1 MKTGKNGKQREIM
14 RILIAD
20 DHKLFR
26 AGLVLVLKQ
35 LGDDLE
41 ISEAGTGAEAI
52 EIATAEPH
60 PELVLM
66 DLDLPGTNGLE
77 ALSAINAVK
86 VDIPIVILS
95 AMEDQVTISRAMG
108 LGARGYIPKSASGDV
123 MINSLKLVISGGVC
137 MPLGFGEN
145 GDKNKTDANTPNLT
159 RRQLEVLRLMATGNS
174 NKEIAHDLGISENTV
189 RVHISAII
197 TALDATNRTEAAYSA
212 MRIGLIPRGT
222 QLLG

>member
-189 RVHISAII
+189 RVHVSAII

>member
-1 MKTGKNGKQREIM
+1 MFVGMGQNGEEM

-35 LGDDLE
+35 LGENLE
-41 ISEAGTGAEAI
+41 ISEAGSGKEAI
-52 EIATAEPH
+52 DMAGRTPSPDLI
-60 PELVLM
+60 LM
-66 DLDLPGTNGLE
+66 DLDLPGGNGME
-77 ALSAINAVK
+77 ALISIHASNSK
-86 VDIPIVILS
+86 IPVVILS
-95 AMEDQVTISRAMG
+95 AMEDQVTISRAME

-137 MPLGFGEN
+137 MPPGFGEN
-145 GDKNKTDANTPNLT
+145 GAKGKDAGTPNLT

-174 NKEIAHDLGISENTV
+174 NKEIAHSLGISENTV

>member
-1 MKTGKNGKQREIM
+1 M

-52 EIATAEPH
+52 EIATTEPT
-60 PELVLM
+60 PELILM

-95 AMEDQVTISRAMG
+95 AMEDQITISRAME

-145 GDKNKTDANTPNLT
+145 GDKNKTDTSTPNLT

>member
-1 MKTGKNGKQREIM
+1 M

-52 EIATAEPH
+52 EIATTEPT
-60 PELVLM
+60 PELILM

-86 VDIPIVILS
+86 ADIPIVILS
-95 AMEDQVTISRAMG
+95 AMEDQVTISRAME

-137 MPLGFGEN
+137 MPLGFSEN
-145 GDKNKTDANTPNLT
+145 GDKNKTDASTPNLT

>member
-1 MKTGKNGKQREIM
+1 M

-35 LGDDLE
+35 LGDDLD
-41 ISEAGTGAEAI
+41 ISEAGTGSEAI
-52 EIATAEPH
+52 EIATADPC
-60 PELVLM
+60 PELILM
-66 DLDLPGTNGLE
+66 DLDLPGMNGLE
-77 ALSAINAVK
+77 ALSAINEVNA
-86 VDIPIVILS
+86 DIPIVILS
-95 AMEDQVTISRAMG
+95 AMEDQVTISRAME

-137 MPLGFGEN
+137 MPPGFGEN
-145 GDKNKTDANTPNLT
+145 GEKNKSQSGTPNLT

-174 NKEIAHDLGISENTV
+174 NKEIASELGISENTV

>member
-1 MKTGKNGKQREIM
+1 M

-41 ISEAGTGAEAI
+41 ITEAGTGNEAI
-52 EIATAEPH
+52 DIATTDPS
-60 PELVLM
+60 PELILM
-66 DLDLPGTNGLE
+66 DLDLPETNGLE
-77 ALSAINAVK
+77 ALSAINAAK
-86 VDIPIVILS
+86 GDIPVVILS
-95 AMEDQVTISRAMG
+95 AMEDQVTIARAME

-145 GDKNKTDANTPNLT
+145 GGRNKSNTDLPNLT

-222 QLLG
+222 QILG

>member
-1 MKTGKNGKQREIM
+1 M

-35 LGDDLE
+35 LGEDLE
-41 ISEAGTGAEAI
+41 ILEAGSGKEAI
-52 EIATAEPH
+52 ELAASTPS

-66 DLDLPGTNGLE
+66 DLDLPGGNGME
-77 ALSAINAVK
+77 ALTSIHATAPDMPVI
-86 VDIPIVILS
+86 ILS
-95 AMEDQVTISRAMG
+95 AMEDQVTISRAME

-137 MPLGFGEN
+137 MPPGFGEN
-145 GDKNKTDANTPNLT
+145 GKKGGDDDGPNLT
-159 RRQLEVLRLMATGNS
+159 RRQLEVLRLMATGSS
-174 NKEIAHDLGISENTV
+174 NKEIAHSLGISENTV

-222 QLLG
+222 QLIG

>member
-1 MKTGKNGKQREIM
+1 M

-35 LGDDLE
+35 LGENLE
-41 ISEAGTGAEAI
+41 ITEAGTGKEAI
-52 EIATAEPH
+52 DIAVGEPS
-60 PELVLM
+60 PELILM
-66 DLDLPGTNGLE
+66 DLDLPGMNGLE
-77 ALSAINAVK
+77 ALGAINQAK
-86 VDIPIVILS
+86 ADIPVVILS
-95 AMEDQVTISRAMG
+95 AMEDRATIARAME

-137 MPLGFGEN
+137 MPPGFGEN
-145 GDKNKTDANTPNLT
+145 SEGRKGGANIPNLT

-174 NKEIAHDLGISENTV
+174 NKEIAHNLGISENTV